1 MGALLIFLLF
11 PQILYELWEKRKE
24 DRICGNRGKFG
35 AVQNRFGISRRTLK
49 VKQSRK
55 MLGNEDRMKIST
67 KGRYAVRVMLDLAL
81 NNNGECIKVK
91 EIAAR
96 QGISEKYLEQIIAVL
111 NKAGYV
117 KSVRGAQGGYRIAKD
132 PADFTVGMILR
143 LTEGSLAPVACLEEG
158 ADICERCDTC
168 ETLEVWQ
175 ELYDAVNKVVDGV
188 TIADLVERR
197 NKRLEN
203 LEEISSSFEGV
214 EQAFAV
220 QAGREVRIMVKPDV
234 ISDDQVILLARS
246 IAKKI
251 EDTLDYPGQI
261 KVNVI
266 RESRAVEYAK

>member
-1 MGALLIFLLF
+1 MN
-11 PQILYELWEKRKE
+11 
-24 DRICGNRGKFG
+24 C
-35 AVQNRFGISRRTLK
+35 FGISRLILK

-203 LEEISSSFEGV
+203 L
-214 EQAFAV
+214 
-220 QAGREVRIMVKPDV
+220 DY
-234 ISDDQVILLARS
+234 S
-246 IAKKI
+246 I
-251 EDTLDYPGQI
+251 
-261 KVNVI
+261 
-266 RESRAVEYAK
+266 

>member
-11 PQILYELWEKRKE
+11 PQILYELWEMREE
-24 DRICGNRGKFG
+24 DRICGNHGKLG
-35 AVQNRFGISRRTLK
+35 AVQNRFGVSRQILK
-49 VKQSRK
+49 VKQSRN
-55 MLGNEDRMKIST
+55 LLRNEDRMKIST

-81 NNNGECIKVK
+81 HNTGECIKVK

-132 PADFTVGMILR
+132 PADYTVGMILR

-203 LEEISSSFEGV
+203 L
-214 EQAFAV
+214 
-220 QAGREVRIMVKPDV
+220 DY
-234 ISDDQVILLARS
+234 S
-246 IAKKI
+246 I
-251 EDTLDYPGQI
+251 
-261 KVNVI
+261 
-266 RESRAVEYAK
+266 